1 MKQKVFRA
9 FGYIVTRTDLE
20 PGEGV
25 SDEFADHNTFIS
37 NGPANVNLTKDE
49 YDPKIFNH
57 IWVITR
63 GKCVT
68 TVRDTGQKIF
78 RTPGFNTLQ
87 HTDTWPLV
95 GTLDTEV
102 LDDMRLFCISP
113 LHNINRTPV
122 VPDVSF
128 FSLKAGDKYEVLG
141 QTKLFFCDG
150 ELVFNGI
157 NVSETSQLIIGSGHI
172 LATKDSFGLVFNQ

>member
-9 FGYIVTRTDLE
+9 FGYVLTRTDLE

-25 SDEFADHNTFIS
+25 SDEFANHNTFIS
-37 NGPANVNLTKDE
+37 NGPADTNLTKEE
-49 YDPKIFNH
+49 YDPKVFNH

-68 TVRDTGQKIF
+68 TVRETGQKIC
-78 RTPGFNTLQ
+78 RTPGFNTLE

-95 GTLDTEV
+95 GVLDTEV
-102 LDDMRLFCISP
+102 LDEMRLFCISP
-113 LHNINRTPV
+113 LHNINRVPV

-128 FSLKAGDKYEVLG
+128 FSIKAGEQYEVLNH
-141 QTKLFFCDG
+141 TRLFFCDG
-150 ELVFNGI
+150 EVLFNGI
-157 NVSETSQLIIGSGHI
+157 SISETSQLIIASGSI
-172 LATKDSFGLVFNQ
+172 TAVKDSYGLIFNG

>member
-1 MKQKVFRA
+1 MEQKVFRA
-9 FGYIVTRTDLE
+9 FGYVVTRTDLE

-25 SDEFADHNTFIS
+25 SDEFANHNTFAS
-37 NGPANVNLTKDE
+37 NGPANVNLTKEE
-49 YDPKIFNH
+49 YDPKVFNH

-78 RTPGFNTLQ
+78 RTPGFNTLH

-95 GTLDTEV
+95 GVLDTEV
-102 LDDMRLFCISP
+102 LDKMRLFCISP
-113 LHNINRTPV
+113 LHNINRVPV

-128 FSLKAGDKYEVLG
+128 FSIKAGEHFEFLDR
-141 QTKLFFCDG
+141 TKLFFCDG
-150 ELVFNGI
+150 EIVFKGI
-157 NVSETSQLIIGSGHI
+157 TISESSQIIMDGGTLS
-172 LATKDSFGLVFNQ
+172 ATKDSFGLVFK

>member
-25 SDEFADHNTFIS
+25 SDEFANHNTFAS
-37 NGPANVNLTKDE
+37 NGPADVNLTKDM
-49 YDPKIFNH
+49 YNPKVFNH

-68 TVRDTGQKIF
+68 TVRDTGQKII

-95 GTLDTEV
+95 GVLDTEV
-102 LDDMRLFCISP
+102 LEPMRLFCISP
-113 LHNINRTPV
+113 LHNINRIPV
-122 VPDVSF
+122 IPDVSF
-128 FSLKAGDKYEVLG
+128 ISIEEGQEYAVNK

-150 ELVFNGI
+150 EIKFSGMP
-157 NVSETSQLIIGSGHI
+157 VSEACQLNIAGGSI
-172 LATKDSFGLVFNQ
+172 TASKPSYGLVFN